1 MDDRNGRLSRRDALR
16 IALGVGAGLA
26 LRPGDLWAHER
37 ALETLH
43 EAGWDDLLQSTSLV
57 TKPIPSSGERLP
69 VVGIGTAR
77 RYDVAASEADVTL
90 VGIGGGT
97 AQVGFGSIA
106 YDAAVRVPYWGS
118 RSELIEV
125 LDLARSGRVSVET
138 QRYSLDDGPAAY
150 EALAAGTVRGRA
162 VIVP

>member
-1 MDDRNGRLSRRDALR
+1 MLISDEDAADGIREITGGLRRAT
-16 IALGVGAGLA
+16 
-26 LRPGDLWAHER
+26 PS
-37 ALETLH
+37 
-43 EAGWDDLLQSTSLV
+43 STS
-57 TKPIPSSGERLP
+57 SGAPPTMALA
-69 VVGIGTAR
+69 TS
-77 RYDVAASEADVTL
+77 VAASEADVTI

-106 YDAAVRVPYWGS
+106 YDAAVRMPYWGS

>member
-1 MDDRNGRLSRRDALR
+1 
-16 IALGVGAGLA
+16 
-26 LRPGDLWAHER
+26 
-37 ALETLH
+37 
-43 EAGWDDLLQSTSLV
+43 
-57 TKPIPSSGERLP
+57 
-69 VVGIGTAR
+69 
-77 RYDVAASEADVTL
+77 
-90 VGIGGGT
+90 
-97 AQVGFGSIA
+97 
-106 YDAAVRVPYWGS
+106 VRVPYWGS